1 MDKDI
6 ENYMHAHGWTGKPWK
21 HKTQDEKNEVRAEA
35 AKLALKSETD
45 DDRDFWRFIRQQLK

>member
-6 ENYMHAHGWTGKPWK
+6 ENYMRAHGWNGTPWK
-21 HKTQDEKNEVRAEA
+21 HKTQTEKDQVRADA
-35 AKLALKSETD
+35 AKLALKAETE